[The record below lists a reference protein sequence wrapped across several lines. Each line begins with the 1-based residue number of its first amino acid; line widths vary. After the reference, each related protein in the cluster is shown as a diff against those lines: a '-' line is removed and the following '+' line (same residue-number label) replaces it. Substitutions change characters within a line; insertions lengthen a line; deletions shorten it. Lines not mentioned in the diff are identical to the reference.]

1 MMVVNKGFEQISKL
15 ELTGLFDAF
24 DKKKKH
30 IVMTTADLTWAV
42 GEMELAF
49 PEMGKISRK
58 AALEWGM
65 ESRIWFW
72 I

>member
-30 IVMTTADLTWAV
+30 IVMTTADLA
-42 GEMELAF
+42 
-49 PEMGKISRK
+49 
-58 AALEWGM
+58 
-65 ESRIWFW
+65 
-72 I
+72 